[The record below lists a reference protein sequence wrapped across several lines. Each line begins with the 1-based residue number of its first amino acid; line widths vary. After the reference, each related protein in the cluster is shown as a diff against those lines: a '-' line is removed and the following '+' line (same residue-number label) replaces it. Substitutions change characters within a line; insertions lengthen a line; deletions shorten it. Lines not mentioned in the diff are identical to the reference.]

1 MSADVHGWR
10 TRQRRAHGVLAAA
23 VVACGALV
31 LHPALTALLPAC
43 PVHEWFG
50 ILCPGCGATRAVL
63 ALLHG
68 RMSDAWRWNAL
79 FVMLLPVGLWF
90 MAESYRRA
98 VLEREFRWP
107 EFPAAAICAIAA
119 AGFVFT
125 IVRNIG

>member
-10 TRQRRAHGVLAAA
+10 TRQRRAHAVFAAA
-23 VVACGALV
+23 VVVCGALV

-107 EFPAAAICAIAA
+107 EFPGAAICAIAA